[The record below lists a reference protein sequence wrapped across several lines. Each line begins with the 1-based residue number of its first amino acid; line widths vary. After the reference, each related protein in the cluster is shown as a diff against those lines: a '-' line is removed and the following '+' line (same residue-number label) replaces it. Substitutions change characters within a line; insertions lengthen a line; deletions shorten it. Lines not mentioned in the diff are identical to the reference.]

1 MRIPVSSIVDYQLP
15 AFVREEYPLFSEFLK
30 QYYLSDTSE
39 ILVQNLDKNLDLDVI
54 FNLKSETVLT
64 DNVGFNDTTIFV
76 ESTTGFSDL
85 NGLIKIDDEIILY
98 TSKTENS
105 FIGCVRG
112 FSGISKIDKQFL
124 EFSETELE
132 THSNGS
138 QVLNLSNLY
147 LQQFALHIKKQ
158 ISPGF
163 EERNFFTGL
172 NASNFVKNIKS
183 FYNSKGSDESF
194 RILFG
199 ALYGKN
205 VDVIKPRDFLIR
217 PSDAQYRVT
226 KDLVVEVIQGD
237 PYKLINSTVYQDQ
250 TDFIELAQGTVVEVT
265 KLIRK
270 NKEYYIISLDF
281 DYNRDVDVS
290 GTVKSEFSIHP
301 KTLSTSKI
309 TSGSSYIDVDSTV
322 GFPDKGELKID
333 LKNGTTFMVSYQS
346 KVLNQFLDCSNIS
359 FDIPEKTEIKI
370 NNSIYGIDIDGNLVT
385 MFVTG
390 VLGDIEYLNDTFYYK
405 KNEKIKIDT
414 LGSNV
419 EGLKANNWFFNV
431 SVTYG
436 VQTIELGD
444 ISNFSY
450 KVSLFDP
457 HSFVIGDSFT
467 LYSTDGLEFNGK
479 ILFIENEKVVV
490 ISGQGQLNTQLKYTI
505 RKNISKVD
513 VLSPKYAN
521 LRIFNSN
528 IQNIYTDYSNS
539 IYVSSPSLPTY
550 LDFPL
555 EINDFTL
562 KVPAKNYTE
571 LSEIE
576 FVFNHGLFT
585 GDSIIYR
592 PINDDNKITN
602 FGVYFVYKVTD
613 RKIKLSRSLSD
624 IDQNV
629 FITFNGEILPG
640 FESEIEP
647 AVFNDD
653 NFTKLPLRPQNIIK
667 KLESPKPATEVET
680 TEPGPIGIF
689 INGVEISNF
698 KSDDSVFYGAITNVD
713 IINNGNGYSVLNP
726 PKITVSDPIGF
737 GASLVVGVEGSLDR
751 IDVIDPGFD
760 YTETPVISISG
771 GGGVGAQ
778 AVAELVSFTH
788 SSDFNSESSADFT
801 NNTLEFN
808 FDHKFNNNEEV
819 IYRTYDQKAIVG
831 LDTNSK
837 YFVGVLDS
845 RKIKLY
851 FTLDDSSVGINTV
864 NLSGIGTGIHSLQ
877 SVNPKKKVSNIE
889 VINPGSGYKNK
900 RLKVSG
906 INTASDSLT
915 IINHGYSSGE
925 IIQYFPSG
933 NSIGGL
939 FSNASYYVS
948 VVDNNTIKLSG
959 ISTDNLPDSNYRK
972 NKYVDIISEEPG
984 EHYFNYPEIKVELLG
999 KIGIST
1005 LPDQDLT
1012 AKIQPVF
1019 SGKITS
1025 VFIENPG
1032 QKYGSEDI
1040 INFEKKPVIEIESGR
1055 NAQVTPV
1062 ISNGTIS
1069 RVVVNSPGTGY
1080 QQIPEL
1086 IITPS
1091 QNGAVLTPVVSNGKL
1106 VEVVVIN
1113 GGSGFN
1119 QQDTLITIV
1128 PKGEGVKFNANIKS
1142 RRINIVEKLIKT
1154 NNITRDDGYLT
1165 RSIDSLEYTHLY
1177 SPRALRQSVLRK
1189 LGNSNVKDLIFSF
1202 GQEQR
1207 SIVHSPL
1214 IGWAYDGNPI
1224 YGPYGYSNGN
1234 SGSVKALK
1242 SSYDLKSESQL
1253 ISENRPSF
1261 DLYPLGFFIDDYAYT
1276 GNRDLD
1282 EHNGRYCITPEFP
1295 NGTYA
1300 YFCTVSDIISD
1311 TSSPFLNYYSPTFP
1325 YIIGPTF
1332 KNKLIQN
1339 ISRFDSLGNKILRNT
1354 TPYNLLNKKSG
1365 YEFILD
1371 PTKIKEESLEIV
1383 KTTTSTVDNISII
1396 ESGLDYKVDDSIVL
1410 TDNTIAKVEKISGMA
1425 VTSIDVSYDE
1435 INDVEVIPFKNSYI
1449 GVSTNPHNISTVKK
1463 FEFNS
1468 DYELNKKI
1476 LAIPYTNRLTLS
1488 SKVDPTSI
1496 TGIITYFS
1504 INENLNFPLKEN
1516 DIFTINEEKIKIL
1529 NIDPQ
1534 SSRIRV
1540 EREQFGTTGISTYNV
1555 NSILVEDSRKLTF
1568 NLGISTYY
1576 NFKLNKEFYFDP
1588 NETLGIGTI
1597 GNHTLNIGNPGLG
1610 LTIITIPVKSL
1621 YIKNH
1626 ELNSGDSIF
1635 YSSNGNSPIEVSS
1648 NGIGSTTLFDNDE
1661 LFVTKINNDLI
1672 SISTQRTQVG
1682 DLDNSLFLT
1691 SSGTGSNHSFK
1702 TNYSNILVGNI
1713 TKNTVNVSTASSHR
1727 LTLSDN
1733 ISINVVSGIKTEYNI
1748 FYNDYNRRLC
1758 VNKRNVESVDI
1769 LKNKIIS
1776 TNHKLE
1782 KGEKVIYVSTSP
1794 ISGLINQKIYYVVPI
1809 TKNSFKLVENYYDTT
1824 ENPIKEVE
1832 LTSSGSGY
1840 FYSINPKIT
1849 ITKDQDIEFI
1859 VSDSTLSFNFSGQI
1873 KSAFELK
1880 LYSDKDLLNEYP
1892 TFDLIKTGEVG
1903 ISSNAKYLLKTS
1915 NLPDKIYYSFKPIN
1929 TEFLSE
1935 NKKNIYLDT
1944 EQLNC
1949 AEIVKE
1955 NSLFSG
1961 EYKITSITP
1970 NTFSYEIDKFPE
1982 RTNYLN
1988 TNSKIEY
1995 STDSSSA
2002 TGPIRKLK
2010 ITNFENSNT
2019 LPQVKQIISENG
2031 RNALLEPT
2039 SLSIGSIE
2047 RVKKLDIGFDY
2058 SVDYTIRPKANI
2070 PKIIKLEPLYQLD
2083 SINTKTRGFGYTY
2096 APDLILI
2103 NGSDRTPFPEAILE
2117 YNLENTTV
2125 KITENTTKIKN
2136 SDIEI
2141 IPTNNDNGFEIDEL
2155 TYDVGNKIVTVTL
2168 KTTFNDILD
2177 FPFIADEYVY
2187 IENVPIISDLNSKGY
2202 NSSNYGYRSFKI
2214 IDSSPN
2220 IGGVGATFSYIIGDL
2235 IDNNS
2240 IPGVVDNFYT
2250 SGFAIPK
2257 SYIPTFEAKI
2267 KPNQFFKQ
2275 ETIRTTSGSLG
2286 EVIDWDEKNSIIK
2299 VIIDSSIKVGD
2310 TIYGETSKT
2319 YCKIIDIYS
2328 PKSYIDIESNSVVN
2342 KGWSDKTGFLND
2354 PLQRIHDSDYYQYFS
2369 YDLRSE
2375 VSYTE
2380 WSDPVD
2386 SLNHTAGFKKFG
2398 NILINSTHDNV
2409 GINTSQSVGGV
2420 VEVINDLQTVIDVNC
2435 VSDFDLVTENY
2446 FSIDNSLKS
2455 NEIYFNSRRLQNYIE
2470 SIGNKVILIDDISD
2484 KFKPVIP
2491 ETETIIDIFNKFQ
2504 FRFKKYLIH
2513 VLDRI
2518 NTFNSQVI
2526 IVNLLHNDNIVGLT
2540 QYGLMDSITELGY
2553 FDAKINGLNVEV
2565 SFSPI
2570 ITSNKLYS
2578 VNSFSYNISD
2588 LDEGAGNLSLGDVV
2602 EINSNRVSG
2611 IGTTTITKIPSSK
2624 TASKIIIVYSDL
2636 TNNSYYSDEI
2646 NYVHDGINIISNAYG
2661 ELNLGKSSGIGT
2673 YSFVYDGP
2681 DISVQIHPN
2690 EQFQYDINSIS
2701 IELSDTSSTSTGSL
2715 FLSGNKLQ
2723 STYVGVTTAGSPQ
2736 KTKLY
2741 FYENNY
2747 TSGIHQILITDTSN
2761 NKIYYNEILT
2771 MLNSSTQ
2778 ETYSVEFGEL
2788 KTKTDIGE
2796 FEVEYSSLNGDLEI
2810 YFTPYQD
2817 IDYQVRMFSTLTS
2830 KFRRSET
2837 LEV

>member
-1 MRIPVSSIVDYQLP
+1 MRIPISSIIDYQLP

-39 ILVQNLDKNLDLDVI
+39 VLLQNLDKNLDLDVI
-54 FNLKSETVLT
+54 FNLKSDTTLIE
-64 DNVGFNDTTIFV
+64 DVGFNDTTIFV
-76 ESTTGFSDL
+76 ESTYGFTDL

-105 FIGCVRG
+105 FVGCVRG

-124 EFSETELE
+124 EFSETNLD
-132 THSNGS
+132 THSSGS
-138 QVLNLSNLY
+138 KVLNLSNLY

-163 EERNFFTGL
+163 EDRDFFNGL
-172 NASNFVKNIKS
+172 NASNFVKNIKT

-226 KDLVVEVIQGD
+226 KDLVVEVIEGD

-250 TDFIELAQGTVVEVT
+250 TDFLELAQGTVVEVT

-270 NKEYYIISLDF
+270 NKEYYVISLDF

-301 KTLSTSKI
+301 KTLSISRI
-309 TSGSSYIDVDSTV
+309 LAGSNYIDVDSTV

-333 LKNGTTFMVSYQS
+333 LENETTFMVSYQS

-370 NNSIYGIDIDGNLVT
+370 NNSIYGIDIDGNRVS

-414 LGSNV
+414 LGDNV
-419 EGLKANNWFFNV
+419 EGLKANNWFFNI
-431 SVTYG
+431 SVTYD

-444 ISNFSY
+444 SSNFSY
-450 KVSLFDP
+450 KVSLFDT

-467 LYSTDGLEFNGK
+467 LYSSDGLQFSGK
-479 ILFIENEKVVV
+479 ILFIENEKVV
-490 ISGQGQLNTQLKYTI
+490 IIAGQGQLNTQLKYTI

-513 VLSPKYAN
+513 VLNPKYSN
-521 LRIFNSN
+521 LKIFNSN
-528 IQNIYTDYSNS
+528 IQNIYTDYSDS
-539 IYVSSPSLPTY
+539 VYVSSPSLPTY

-562 KVPAKNYTE
+562 KIPAKDYTE
-571 LSEIE
+571 LYEIE
-576 FVFNHGLFT
+576 FSFNHGLFT
-585 GDSIIYR
+585 GDSVIYR
-592 PINDDNKITN
+592 PVDDSNKITN
-602 FGVYFVYKVTD
+602 FGVYFAFKVSD

-624 IDQNV
+624 INQNV
-629 FITFNGEILPG
+629 FIQFDGEILPG
-640 FESEIEP
+640 FESELEP
-647 AVFNDD
+647 AVFNDV
-653 NFTKLPLRPQNIIK
+653 NFNKLELRPQSIVK
-667 KLESPKPATEVET
+667 KLESPKLINEVEP
-680 TEPGPIGIF
+680 TEPGSIGIF

-698 KSDDSVFYGAITNVD
+698 KSEDSIFYGEIKSVD
-713 IINNGNGYSVLNP
+713 ILNNGNGYSVLNP
-726 PKITVSDPIGF
+726 PKITVSDPVGF
-737 GASLVVGVEGSLDR
+737 GASLVAGVEGHLER
-751 IDVIDPGFD
+751 IDVVDPGFD
-760 YTETPVISISG
+760 YTETPSISISG
-771 GGGVGAQ
+771 GGGIGAQ
-778 AVAELVSFTH
+778 AIAELISFTH
-788 SSDFNSESSADFT
+788 SSDFNSESAADFT

-808 FDHKFNNNEEV
+808 LDHRFNNNEEV
-819 IYRTYDQKAIVG
+819 IYITYGQKPIVG

-845 RKIKLY
+845 RKLKLY
-851 FTLDDSSVGINTV
+851 YTLNDSSVGINTV

-877 SVNPKKKVSNIE
+877 SVIPKKKLSNIE

-906 INTASDSLT
+906 INTTSDSLT
-915 IINHGYSSGE
+915 ITNHGYSSGE
-925 IIQYFPSG
+925 IIQYFSSG

-939 FSNASYYVS
+939 TSNASYYVS
-948 VVDNNTIKLSG
+948 VVDNNTIKLAG
-959 ISTDNLPDSNYRK
+959 ISTDNLPDSNYKK
-972 NKYVDIISEEPG
+972 NKYINITSENSG
-984 EHYFNYPEIKVELLG
+984 NHYFNYPEIKVEISG

-1005 LPDQDLT
+1005 LPGQDLT

-1032 QKYGSEDI
+1032 KKYGSENI

-1091 QNGAVLTPVVSNGKL
+1091 QNGAILTPVISNGKL
-1106 VEVVVIN
+1106 VEVIVIN
-1113 GGSGFN
+1113 GGFGFN
-1119 QQDTLITIV
+1119 QQDTLITVI
-1128 PKGEGVKFNANIKS
+1128 PKGEGVKFSTNIQS
-1142 RRINIVEKLIKT
+1142 RRINIVEKLIRT

-1177 SPRALRQSVLRK
+1177 APRPLRQSVLRK
-1189 LGNSNVKDLIFSF
+1189 LGNTNVKDLLFSF
-1202 GQEQR
+1202 GQEQK
-1207 SIVHSPL
+1207 SLVHSPM

-1234 SGSVKALK
+1234 SGPVKALE
-1242 SSYDLKSESQL
+1242 SGFSLKSELQL
-1253 ISENRPSF
+1253 TLEDRPSL
-1261 DLYPLGFFIDDYAYT
+1261 DLYPIGFFIDDYEYT
-1276 GNRDLD
+1276 GNGDLD

-1295 NGTYA
+1295 DGTYA
-1300 YFCTVSDIISD
+1300 YFCTISDIISD
-1311 TSSPFLNYYSPTFP
+1311 TSSPFLNYYSPVFP

-1339 ISRFDSLGNKILRNT
+1339 ITRFESLGDKILRNT
-1354 TPYNLLNKKSG
+1354 TPYNLLSRRSG

-1383 KTTTSTVDNISII
+1383 KTKTSTVDDILIV
-1396 ESGLDYKVDDSIVL
+1396 ESGLDYKVNDSVIL
-1410 TDNTIAKVEKISGMA
+1410 TDNTIAKVDRVTGLS
-1425 VTSIDVSYDE
+1425 VTSINLVYDE
-1435 INDVEVIPFKNSYI
+1435 INDLEVIPFKNSYI
-1449 GVSTNPHNISTVKK
+1449 GISTSPHDINSTKK

-1468 DYELNKKI
+1468 NFELNKKI
-1476 LAIPYTNRLTLS
+1476 LASPYTNRLTLS
-1488 SKVDPTSI
+1488 SKVDPVST
-1496 TGIITYFS
+1496 TGIITYF
-1504 INENLNFPLKEN
+1504 NVTGNLDFPLKEN
-1516 DIFTINEEKIKIL
+1516 DIFTINNEKIKIL

-1540 EREQFGTTGISTYNV
+1540 EREQFGTLGISTHNV
-1555 NSILVEDSRKLTF
+1555 NSVLLEDSRKITF
-1568 NLGISTYY
+1568 DIGISTYY
-1576 NFKLNKEFYFDP
+1576 NFKLNRQIYFDP

-1597 GNHTLNIGNPGLG
+1597 GNYQLNIGNPGLG
-1610 LTIITIPVKSL
+1610 LTIITVPIKSL

-1635 YSSNGNSPIEVSS
+1635 YESNGNSPIEVSS
-1648 NGIGSTTLFDNDE
+1648 NGIASTTLFDNDE

-1672 SISTQRTQVG
+1672 GICTQRIGVG
-1682 DLDNSLFLT
+1682 DLNNSLFLT
-1691 SSGTGSNHSFK
+1691 SVGTGSNHSFK
-1702 TNYSNILVGNI
+1702 TNYSNTLVGNI
-1713 TKNTVNVSTASSHR
+1713 TKNTVVVSTASSHG
-1727 LTLSDN
+1727 LNVSDK
-1733 ISINVVSGIKTEYNI
+1733 IKINVESGIKTEYNI
-1748 FYNDYNRRLC
+1748 FYNDYNRRFC
-1758 VNKRNVESVDI
+1758 VNKRFVESVDV
-1769 LKNKIIS
+1769 LKNTIIS
-1776 TNHKLE
+1776 SNHKLE
-1782 KGEKVIYVSTSP
+1782 KGEKIIYVSTSP
-1794 ISGLINQKIYYVVPI
+1794 IGGLVSQKIYYVVPI
-1809 TKNSFKLVENYYDTT
+1809 TKNSFKLVENYYDIT
-1824 ENPIKEVE
+1824 ENPIREIQ

-1840 FYSINPKIT
+1840 FYSVNPKIR
-1849 ITKDQDIEFI
+1849 ITRNQNIEFI
-1859 VSDSTLSFNFSGQI
+1859 VSDSSLSFNFSGQLD
-1873 KSAFELK
+1873 SAFELK
-1880 LYSDKDLLNEYP
+1880 LYSDKNLLNEYS

-1903 ISSNAKYLLKTS
+1903 ISSNAKYTLNTS
-1915 NLPDKIYYSFKPIN
+1915 NLPDIIYYSLKPIN

-1935 NKKNIYLDT
+1935 SKKQIYLDS
-1944 EQLNC
+1944 EQVGC
-1949 AEIVKE
+1949 FEIIKE
-1955 NSLFSG
+1955 DSLFSG
-1961 EYKITSITP
+1961 DHELTSVSST
-1970 NTFSYEIDKFPE
+1970 TFSYEIDKFPE
-1982 RTNYLN
+1982 RDNYSNLN
-1988 TNSKIEY
+1988 SEVEY
-1995 STDSSSA
+1995 STTSSS
-2002 TGPIRKLK
+2002 TIGPINRLK

-2019 LPQVKQIISENG
+2019 LPQVKQIITESG
-2031 RNALLEPT
+2031 KNALLEPT
-2039 SLSIGSIE
+2039 STSIGSIE

-2083 SINTKTRGFGYTY
+2083 DIVVQTRGSGYTY

-2103 NGSDRTPFPEAILE
+2103 NSNDRKEFSEALLE
-2117 YNLENTTV
+2117 YDLENNKV

-2141 IPTNNDNGFEIDEL
+2141 IPINNDNGFEIDEL
-2155 TYDVGNKIVTVTL
+2155 TYDSGSKIVTVSL

-2177 FPFIADEYVY
+2177 FPFIVDEYVY
-2187 IENVPIISDLNSKGY
+2187 VENVPIISDLNSKGY
-2202 NSSNYGYRSFKI
+2202 NSRNYGYRTFKI
-2214 IDSSPN
+2214 VDNSPN

-2250 SGFAIPK
+2250 SGFVIPQ
-2257 SYIPTFEAKI
+2257 SYLPSFELSI

-2275 ETIRTTSGSLG
+2275 ETIRTTSGSFG
-2286 EVIDWDEKNSIIK
+2286 EVIDWDEKNNIIK
-2299 VIIDSSIKVGD
+2299 VIIDSSIKIGD
-2310 TIYGETSKT
+2310 IIYGETSKT
-2319 YCKIIDIYS
+2319 YCKIVDIYS
-2328 PKSYIDIESNSVVN
+2328 PKSYINIESNSIVN
-2342 KGWSDKTGFLND
+2342 KGWSDKIGFLND
-2354 PLQRIHDSDYYQYFS
+2354 SLQRVHDSNYYQYFS

-2409 GINTSQSVGGV
+2409 GFNTSQSSGGV

-2435 VSDFDLVTENY
+2435 FNDFDLVTENY

-2491 ETETIIDIFNKFQ
+2491 ETESIIDIFNKFE
-2504 FRFKKYLIH
+2504 FRFKKYIIH
-2513 VLDRI
+2513 ILDRI
-2518 NTFNSQVI
+2518 DTFNSQTI
-2526 IVNLLHNDNIVGLT
+2526 MVNLLHNDSIVGLT
-2540 QYGLMDSITELGY
+2540 QYALMDSTNELGY
-2553 FDAKINGLNVEV
+2553 FDAKISGLNVEV

-2588 LDEGAGNLSLGDVV
+2588 SDEGAGNISLGNIV
-2602 EINSNRVSG
+2602 EINSNKVSG
-2611 IGTTTITKIPSSK
+2611 IGTTTITKIPTSK
-2624 TASKIIIVYSDL
+2624 TASKILVVYSDS

-2646 NYVHDGINIISNAYG
+2646 NYVHDGTNIIYNAYG

-2673 YSFVYDGP
+2673 YSLEYDGS
-2681 DISVQIHPN
+2681 DISIQIHPY
-2690 EQFQYDINSIS
+2690 EQFEYDINSLS
-2701 IELSDTSSTSTGSL
+2701 IELSDTGSTSTGSL
-2715 FLSGNKLQ
+2715 FLSGNKLE
-2723 STYVGVTTAGSPQ
+2723 STYIGVTTSGTPQ
-2736 KTKLY
+2736 KTRLY
-2741 FYENNY
+2741 LYENNY
-2747 TSGIHQILITDTSN
+2747 TSGIHQILINDISN

-2778 ETYSVEFGEL
+2778 EAYSVQFGDL

-2817 IDYQVRMFSTLTS
+2817 INYQVRIFSTLTS